1 MQQNNTPIMIAN
13 VLIFLSSRVMRQ
25 EEITELIEHELG
37 DYTVSLA
44 TELTAIFSLCSRT
57 ILHIL

>member
-1 MQQNNTPIMIAN
+1 MIAN